1 MDNFRSRSK
10 NNMKIKFA
18 NPSVSLKKYKGEI
31 KNAVNRVL
39 YSNSYILGAE
49 VQKFE
54 KNFSNFIGTKYSLG
68 VANGTDALEI
78 GLKALGINKGDEVIT
93 VSHTAVATVAA
104 ISNVGATPVV
114 VDVENDYLHIDPIQ
128 VQKAITKKTKA
139 VIAVHLYGQSI
150 DLKKLL
156 SICKKNEIFLIE
168 DVSQAHGAKYKD
180 KKLGSIGII
189 GCFSCYPTKN
199 LGAVGDAGVIT
210 TNNKKIFNKMK
221 LLREY
226 GWRKKFL
233 SEINGRNSRLDE
245 IQAGILNVKLKKL
258 NLENKMRLKIANI
271 YEKKIKNKKISF
283 LSRRKLSSHVF
294 HLFVIKVYDR
304 TALKEFLHKNNVSTG
319 IHYPIP
325 IHLQPGYK
333 NKIKKVGKLI
343 NTEKNASHILSLPM
357 YPELKKKEID
367 RVVQLINKF

>member
-294 HLFVIKVYDR
+294 HLFVIKV
-304 TALKEFLHKNNVSTG
+304 
-319 IHYPIP
+319 
-325 IHLQPGYK
+325 
-333 NKIKKVGKLI
+333 
-343 NTEKNASHILSLPM
+343 
-357 YPELKKKEID
+357 
-367 RVVQLINKF
+367 